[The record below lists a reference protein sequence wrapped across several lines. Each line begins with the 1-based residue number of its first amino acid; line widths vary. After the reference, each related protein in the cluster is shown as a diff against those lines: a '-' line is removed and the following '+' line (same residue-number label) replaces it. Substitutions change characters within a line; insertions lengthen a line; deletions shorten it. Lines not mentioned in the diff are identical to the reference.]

1 MAQTILPFYENQKWG
16 YKEKNKTIIVAEY
29 DTAFPFDKTT
39 RIALVANKN
48 ELNKVVNPLTGE
60 EEIAFDYFYIDK
72 KNNKIKLL
80 AEHFPD
86 SMFTFPD
93 QQELQSNYLD
103 SSNYF
108 KILFQNKLY
117 LFSKNGVQLSNGYDN
132 ICPAKKLGFF
142 ETENNSEIDK
152 KIIRTKGLIDSTGLI
167 LVKCRYNEVVIN
179 AEDSVIY
186 CCSAVYNTKTNDDV
200 YNYKGKLIYT
210 NKKHI
215 EFSSK
220 TIHVLKTYEPDEL
233 FIIENYLTK
242 ENYEIKGNSFY
253 YLKNSKALI
262 VNKENWFILDLLTK
276 KRQKVDKET
285 YFSNLYKMLE

>member
-16 YKEKNKTIIVAEY
+16 YQVKNKTIIVPEY
-29 DTAFPFDKTT
+29 DTAFAFDKTN
-39 RIALVANKN
+39 RVALVANKN

-60 EEIAFDYFYIDK
+60 EEIAFDYFYIDC

-86 SMFTFPD
+86 SMYTFPD
-93 QQELQSNYLD
+93 QQELHTNYLD
-103 SSNYF
+103 TSNYF

-117 LFSKNGVQLSNGYDN
+117 LFSKKGVQLSHGYDN
-132 ICPAKKLGFF
+132 IIPGNKSGFF

-152 KIIRTKGLIDSTGLI
+152 KIIRMKGLIDSTGLV

-179 AEDSVIY
+179 QEDSVIY
-186 CCSAVYNTKTNDDV
+186 CCSAVYNTKSNDDV
-200 YNYKGKLIYT
+200 YNYKGRLIYT

-220 TIHVLKTYEPDEL
+220 TLHVLKIHEPKEQY
-233 FIIENYLTK
+233 IIENDFTK
-242 ENYEIKGNSFY
+242 ETYEVDGNGFY
-253 YLKNSKALI
+253 YLKNNKALI
-262 VNKENWFILDLLTK
+262 VNKENWFVLDLKTK
-276 KRQKVDKET
+276 KRQKVDKES
-285 YFSNLYKMLE
+285 YFTNLSMMLE

>member
-1 MAQTILPFYENQKWG
+1 MAQTILPFSENQKWG
-16 YKEKNKTIIVAEY
+16 YQEGNMTIIVPEY
-29 DTAFPFDKTT
+29 DTAFAFDKTN
-39 RIALVANKN
+39 RVALVANKN

-60 EEIAFDYFYIDK
+60 EEIALDYFYIDR

-86 SMFTFPD
+86 SMYTFPD

-132 ICPAKKLGFF
+132 IVPAKKADFF

-152 KIIRTKGLIDSTGLI
+152 KIVRKKGLIDSTGLMI
-167 LVKCRYNEVVIN
+167 IKCRYNDVVIN
-179 AEDSVIY
+179 TEDSVIY
-186 CCSAVYNTKTNDDV
+186 CCSAIYNTKSNDDV
-200 YNYKGKLIYT
+200 FDYKGKMIYT

-215 EFSSK
+215 EFSSE
-220 TIHVLKTYEPDEL
+220 TIHVLKTYEPEEV
-233 FIIENYLTK
+233 FIVENDLTK
-242 ENYEIKGNSFY
+242 ENYEVTGSAFY
-253 YLKNSKALI
+253 YLKNNKALI
-262 VNKENWFILDLLTK
+262 VNKENWFVLDLKTK

-285 YFSNLYKMLE
+285 YFSNLYMMLE